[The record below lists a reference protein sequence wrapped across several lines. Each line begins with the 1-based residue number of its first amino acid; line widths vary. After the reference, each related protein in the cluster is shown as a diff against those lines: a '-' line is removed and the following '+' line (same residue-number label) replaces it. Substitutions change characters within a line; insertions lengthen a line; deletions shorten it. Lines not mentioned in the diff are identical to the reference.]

1 MKMDGKGRK
10 IASPIFVTI
19 FFYRKW
25 SERGKARM
33 ETDARYT
40 VTWKRIKK
48 NEYTTKTS
56 GNWKL
61 WLEYAILYHHST
73 NYNIRSLIHHK
84 SHFTSLKVGTNT

>member
-1 MKMDGKGRK
+1 MKIDGKGRK
-10 IASPIFVTI
+10 IASPVFVTI
-19 FFYRKW
+19 FFTENGAR
-25 SERGKARM
+25 EGKPEM

-56 GNWKL
+56 GNRKL